1 MTGDGVPGPG
11 AAGVGAGAGGG
22 PAGAPA
28 AGGPEGTAP
37 EPLLVDWDRA
47 ARWAGRLAPPGPTAS
62 RAELEVVVAGLR
74 DAAERALPLALRA
87 SRLGGAV
94 EASGRADQRA
104 AVVVVDR
111 PGWALAA
118 ARSFSGL
125 APVPERAPDGAA
137 DHLRAGPVTAQAAA
151 LLALLAG
158 RVLGQF
164 DPFATDAPPGGRLV
178 LVAPNVMEM
187 RARLSADERDFALW
201 VCVHE
206 QTHALQFAAAP
217 WLADHLRREVR
228 ALVADLTATRGPE
241 LTSAFERAVRSLGGR
256 SRRVPGADG
265 RDDDLGVLGL
275 VLDPA
280 QRERVDAVT
289 AVMSVLEGHAEVAM
303 DSVGARSIPS
313 ARRLRARFDAQRRR
327 RGSAPDRVLRRLL
340 GLDAK
345 MAQYRQGAAFVR
357 AVRTAGGRDALDA
370 VWTGP
375 GALPT
380 SRELADPRAWVRRVQ
395 G

>member
-1 MTGDGVPGPG
+1 MS
-11 AAGVGAGAGGG
+11 
-22 PAGAPA
+22 PAGRDL
-28 AGGPEGTAP
+28 PET
-37 EPLLVDWDRA
+37 LLVDWDRA

-62 RAELEVVVAGLR
+62 RTELERVVAGLR
-74 DAAERALPLALRA
+74 DAAERARPLALRA
-87 SRLGGAV
+87 ARLGEAV

-125 APVPERAPDGAA
+125 APMPERAPDGVG

-151 LLALLAG
+151 LLSLLAG

-187 RARLSADERDFALW
+187 RARLSADEQDFALW

-228 ALVADLTATRGPE
+228 ALVAELAAARAPE
-241 LTSAFERAVRSLGGR
+241 VTSALERAVRGLGGR
-256 SRRVPGADG
+256 SRPADG
-265 RDDDLGVLGL
+265 DDLGVLGL

-280 QRERVDAVT
+280 QRARLDAVT
-289 AVMSVLEGHAEVAM
+289 AVMSLLEGHAEVTM
-303 DSVGARSIPS
+303 DSVGTRSIPT

-327 RGSAPDRVLRRLL
+327 RTSAPDRVLRRLL

-345 MAQYRQGAAFVR
+345 MAQYRRGAAFVR
-357 AVRTAGGRDALDA
+357 AVRRAAGRGALDA
-370 VWTGP
+370 VWAGP
-375 GALPT
+375 ESLPT
-380 SRELADPRAWVRRVQ
+380 ALEIGDPRAWVRRVH